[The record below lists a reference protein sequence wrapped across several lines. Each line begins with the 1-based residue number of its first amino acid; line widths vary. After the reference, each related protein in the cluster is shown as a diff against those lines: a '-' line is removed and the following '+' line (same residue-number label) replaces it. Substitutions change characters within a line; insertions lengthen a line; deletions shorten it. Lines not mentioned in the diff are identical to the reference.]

1 VTASPKF
8 LDVFEQ
14 LRPRLFGIGYRMLGD
29 AHEAE
34 DLVQECYLRW
44 HEADH
49 GSIITPEGWLVTVMT
64 RLAIDR
70 LHRAETERLS
80 YVGHWIPEPIATG
93 IGAQD
98 SGAPDLRVERE
109 SDLSIAFLMLLE
121 RLGAEER
128 AAFLLRELFDTPYE
142 EIARIIDRTPATARQ
157 MVHRARERVR
167 DDRTRY
173 AVPADA
179 QERLLSRFLSALGDG
194 DRDALLALFDDDASF
209 VSDGGGKSPAV
220 RRIIEGPD
228 RITRLLTGIERK
240 WHGVTTHRIAT
251 LNGEPCILTL
261 VFGRVFAVTAFA
273 TDGDRIHRAYRVMNP
288 DKLHFVGVP
297 PLGEVGH
304 AVRRGPESSGGNE

>member
-1 VTASPKF
+1 MTASPKF

-49 GSIITPEGWLVTVMT
+49 GSIIAPEGWLVTVMT

-80 YVGHWIPEPIATG
+80 YVGHWLPEPIATG
-93 IGAQD
+93 YDARD
-98 SGAPDLRVERE
+98 SAAPDVRVERD

-142 EIARIIDRTPATARQ
+142 EIARIVDRTPSTVRQ

-167 DDRTRY
+167 DERARY
-173 AVPADA
+173 TVAPDA
-179 QERLLSRFLSALGDG
+179 QERLLERFLDALGSG
-194 DRDALLALFDDDASF
+194 DRDALLALFDHDVSF
-209 VSDGGGKSPAV
+209 VSDGGGKSPAA
-220 RRIIEGPD
+220 RRIIIGADPIM
-228 RITRLLTGIERK
+228 RMLTGLERK
-240 WHGVTTHRIAT
+240 WHGVTTHRIAM

-261 VFGRVFAVTAFA
+261 VFGRVFSVTAFA
-273 TDGDRIHRAYRVMNP
+273 TDGERIHRAYRVLNP
-288 DKLHFVGVP
+288 DKLGFVGVP
-297 PLGEVGH
+297 PLGAVGRLSRI
-304 AVRRGPESSGGNE
+304 APSSGAGDE